1 MLTEANFEQTVL
13 GSQDVWFVEFY
24 APWCGHCKHL
34 EPEWNAVATAMKGS
48 KVKFGKVDATV
59 ESSLAGRF
67 GVNGYPTIKYWGYG
81 GDKSVGNAETYQST
95 RTAEALQAFANDLLE
110 KANIDPEIREL
121 VGQKVFDENCEGAKI
136 CLMLFVP
143 NIYDSNANERNN
155 YISQLLE
162 VAKRNRKQPVVFF
175 WLAAGDQLDLER
187 KLNLGSGY
195 PTVIAVSRT
204 KGVFA
209 TMLSSF
215 SQQNIHEFITKVLT
229 GSASV

>member
-1 MLTEANFEQTVL
+1 MLTEANFESTVL